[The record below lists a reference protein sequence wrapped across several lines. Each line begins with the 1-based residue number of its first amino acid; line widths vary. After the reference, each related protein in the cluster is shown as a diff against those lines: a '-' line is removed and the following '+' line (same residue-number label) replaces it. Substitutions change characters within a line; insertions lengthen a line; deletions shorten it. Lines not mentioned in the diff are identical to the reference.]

1 MAESRASDPAA
12 RLLIAGL
19 SHRSAP
25 AHARERLFVED
36 VDRPRLLADLRA
48 AGFGQ
53 AVAIA
58 TCERVEVATLSEEPA
73 RDELAIGALLAG
85 WADMDRDAANQALSI
100 HRGHAALRHLFAV
113 AASLESVVVGE
124 PQVLGQLKDSHR
136 AAADAGV
143 VGPELEQML
152 QAAYTVA
159 KRVRS
164 ETALTQQPV
173 SIAAAAIK
181 VARQIHGDL
190 RRTNALLL
198 GLGEMSDLMAAQ
210 LNESGVARMVL
221 AHPTRRRADAG
232 ARRLG
237 CHARDWDEIDAAL
250 TEADVVVAA
259 LGEGRYIL
267 DAARMRRALKA
278 RRQRP
283 MFVMDAAVPADV
295 EPAVDQLDSAFV
307 YDLNDLEQVAQ
318 EGRAKREA
326 AALAAWRVV
335 DEELD
340 AYARREVGREAVPA
354 VTALRRHAEG
364 LRAEVLASGKLDAS
378 AATRLLINR
387 LLHAPTQVLREA
399 AQDPAERAAL
409 ERSLERLFG
418 IARNG
423 AEHGGD
429 RGAGRDD
436 EER

>member
-1 MAESRASDPAA
+1 
-12 RLLIAGL
+12 
-19 SHRSAP
+19 
-25 AHARERLFVED
+25 
-36 VDRPRLLADLRA
+36 
-48 AGFGQ
+48 
-53 AVAIA
+53 
-58 TCERVEVATLSEEPA
+58 
-73 RDELAIGALLAG
+73 
-85 WADMDRDAANQALSI
+85 
-100 HRGHAALRHLFAV
+100 
-113 AASLESVVVGE
+113 
-124 PQVLGQLKDSHR
+124 
-136 AAADAGV
+136 
-143 VGPELEQML
+143 
-152 QAAYTVA
+152 VA

-164 ETALTQQPV
+164 ETALSQQPV

-198 GLGEMSDLMAAQ
+198 GLGEMAELMAAQ
-210 LNESGVARMVL
+210 LTDSGVARMVL

-237 CHARDWDEIDAAL
+237 CHVRAWDEVDTAL
-250 TEADVVVAA
+250 AEADVIVAA
-259 LGEGRYIL
+259 LGEGRYIV

-326 AALAAWRVV
+326 AALAAWRIV

-378 AATRLLINR
+378 AATRLLVNR
-387 LLHAPTQVLREA
+387 LLHEPTQALREA

-409 ERSLERLFG
+409 ERSLARLFG
-418 IARNG
+418 IDRSGEAGGEPGG
-423 AEHGGD
+423 ATHGGGAG
-429 RGAGRDD
+429 GAGRDD
-436 EER
+436 EKR